1 MQIDLANSHGAIGFE
16 NAVNRLN
23 VAPATR
29 ILLAVSGGPDSLA
42 MLLLANTVMPDH
54 IAAATVDHRLRP
66 EAADEAAF
74 VAKLCADWNIV
85 HRVLTPKHPIT
96 GNLQSAARIARYAL
110 LEQAADELD
119 CELIATA
126 HHGDDQLETLLM
138 RLARGSGVD
147 GLAGIRARNGRIIR
161 PMLSFSKAE
170 LEQICTDAGVKPVR
184 DPGNEDANFDR
195 IAMRHYLSG
204 RPNPFDARR
213 AVRTGS
219 SIADAVAAMCWM
231 TEQLSGTRIGSENGT
246 ITVDMSGLP
255 RELQRRLLLVCL
267 GKIDSNIKPRGD
279 AIERLLDDLTDGNT
293 ATIGDIL
300 CRGGSVW
307 RFSSAPPR
315 RTG

>member
-1 MQIDLANSHGAIGFE
+1 MQIDLANSKGAIGFE

-23 VAPATR
+23 VDPATR

-42 MLLLANTVMPDH
+42 MLLLANTVMPDR

-74 VAKLCADWNIV
+74 VAKLCTDWNIT
-85 HRVLTPKHPIT
+85 HRVLTPEHPIT
-96 GNLQSAARIARYAL
+96 GNLQSAARTARYAL
-110 LEQAADELD
+110 LEQAAGELD

-147 GLAGIRARNGRIIR
+147 GLAGIRARNGRIVR
-161 PMLSFSKAE
+161 PMLGFSKAE

-195 IAMRHYLSG
+195 ITMRHYLSA
-204 RPNPFDARR
+204 RPHPFDARR

-219 SIADAVAAMCWM
+219 SIADAIAALNWM
-231 TEQLSGTRIGSENGT
+231 TEQLSGTRIGSDNGT

-267 GKIDSNIKPRGD
+267 DKIDSNIKPRGD
-279 AIERLLDDLTDGNT
+279 AIERLLDDLTDGKT

-300 CRGGSVW
+300 CRGGSIW

>member
-1 MQIDLANSHGAIGFE
+1 MQIDLANSTGAIGFE

-23 VAPATR
+23 VAPDSR

-42 MLLLANTVMPDH
+42 MLLLANTVMPDR

-74 VAKLCADWNIV
+74 VARLCADWNIT
-85 HRVLTPKHPIT
+85 HRVLTPEHPIT
-96 GNLQSAARIARYAL
+96 GNLQSAARTARYAL
-110 LEQAADELD
+110 LQQAAHQLD

-147 GLAGIRARNGRIIR
+147 GLGGIRARNGRIIR
-161 PMLSFSKAE
+161 PMLGFSKVE

-184 DPGNEDANFDR
+184 DPGTEDDNFDR
-195 IAMRHYLSG
+195 IAMRHYLSA

-219 SIADAVAAMCWM
+219 SIADAVAALCWM
-231 TEQLSGTRIGSENGT
+231 TERLSDTRVGSENGT

-279 AIERLLDDLTDGNT
+279 AIERLLDDLTDGKT

>member
-1 MQIDLANSHGAIGFE
+1 MQIDLANSAGAIGFE
-16 NAVNRLN
+16 NAVKRLN
-23 VAPATR
+23 VAPDSR

-42 MLLLANTVMPDH
+42 MLLLANTVMPDR

-74 VAKLCADWNIV
+74 VAKLCADWKIT
-85 HRVLTPKHPIT
+85 HRVLTPEHPIT
-96 GNLQSAARIARYAL
+96 GNLQSAARTARYAL
-110 LEQAADELD
+110 LEQAAGELD

-204 RPNPFDARR
+204 RPHPFDARR

-219 SIADAVAAMCWM
+219 SIADAIAALNWM
-231 TEQLSGTRIGSENGT
+231 TEQFANTRIGSDNGT
-246 ITVDMSGLP
+246 ITADMSGLP

-267 GKIDSNIKPRGD
+267 RKIDSSIKPRGD

-293 ATIGDIL
+293 ATIADIL
-300 CRGGSVW
+300 CRGGPVW